1 MSTVIATVKLHT
13 NQREQSLLVPLYITG
28 TVAVISVLISLVFWR
43 SGSIP
48 GTDEW
53 IQGSQFNPG
62 IGYALVGFLV
72 YAGVAAVATTFPF
85 ALSLGTSRRAFTA
98 GTLLWQALTAAYIAL
113 ILLVLLGVELATD
126 HWFFGF
132 YIFDIFLL
140 GAGDP
145 LRLLAI
151 VFLGVLTSL
160 SVGGVFA
167 AASGA
172 VRRPRPAVHRRGPGP
187 RDPGGGARGYPELC
201 RPSRLL
207 SNCGGSPPSPAA
219 SSCSP
224 RLAPG
229 CCCAGRSCG
238 KHCPQRRGQA
248 PGRGVAVGDPSG
260 VG

>member
-85 ALSLGTSRRAFTA
+85 ALSLGASRRAFTA

-167 AASGA
+167 AAW
-172 VRRPRPAVHRRGPGP
+172 VRF
-187 RDPGGGARGYPELC
+187 GARGPQFIAAGLVLVILVAVLVAIPSFAALAAAFELWWLAALAGGVI
-201 RPSRLL
+201 LL
-207 SNCGGSPPSPAA
+207 SSAGSW
-219 SSCSP
+219 
-224 RLAPG
+224 LLL
-229 CCCAGRSCG
+229 
-238 KHCPQRRGQA
+238 RRA
-248 PGRGVAVGDPSG
+248 IVR
-260 VG
+260 